1 MKITKQKKR
10 IGFKKNYENDV
21 NLSKYGRWTQI
32 QLNDYIKS
40 DSMQYKMEG
49 QRGYRIYNESES
61 RNEIALKNDTEII
74 QVEKLEIEHI
84 DEDYD

>member
-1 MKITKQKKR
+1 
-10 IGFKKNYENDV
+10 
-21 NLSKYGRWTQI
+21 
-32 QLNDYIKS
+32 
-40 DSMQYKMEG
+40 MQYKMEG

-61 RNEIALKNDTEII
+61 RNEIALKNDTEKI